1 MKPSRTQY
9 KVLLVGGGLSG
20 GGGEIH
26 CNMLAKFLY
35 GGSADVLLVTRPGVQ
50 CNRNATIPIRENAKV
65 TILKVFWSCLRNDY
79 DIIYGFGRF
88 ASFIATCLQQCLSP
102 RSALVL
108 MDISVFLRAHRS
120 DARWW
125 RALPYFGCQVAYG
138 RANLLLA
145 NSESSVAGLKI
156 LTGDSVPVARVPNLI
171 DLERVSDLCSAVAG
185 QQAISGAYI
194 LTMGRLLASKRID
207 AAILGFAEIAPRCSH
222 KLLIVGSGPDQQR
235 LEEIAR
241 RCQVADRVAFLGWVS
256 NPLPLLAKADA
267 LMHLSTI
274 EGFPNA
280 ILEAMILKVPVVSG
294 DWGDDA
300 RRLAESR
307 ALLVVDSDNAFAVG
321 QATLQALFDSKIR
334 TTLIE
339 NASIEATEHTIPY
352 AIHCYE
358 SLLNQAVRVP
368 SASLRATS
376 AGREAHSDIN
386 NRLLQRLQ

>member
-1 MKPSRTQY
+1 MKPPGTPY

-50 CNRNATIPIRENAKV
+50 CNRNATIPIRKEAAV
-65 TILKVFWSCLRNDY
+65 TIFKVLWNCLRNDY

-88 ASFIATCLQQCLSP
+88 SSFIATCLQQCLSP

-145 NSESSVAGLKI
+145 NSESSVTGLKT
-156 LTGDSVPVARVPNLI
+156 LTDDCVPVARVPNLI
-171 DLERVSDLCSAVAG
+171 DPKRVSDLCSMVTGKQAVD
-185 QQAISGAYI
+185 GAYI
-194 LTMGRLLASKRID
+194 LTMGRLLESKKID
-207 AAILGFAEIAPRCSH
+207 AAIQGFAEMAPRCPH
-222 KLLIVGSGPDQQR
+222 KLLIVGSGPDRQR

-241 RCQVADRVAFLGWVS
+241 RCQVAERVVFLGWVS

-280 ILEAMILKVPVVSG
+280 ILEAMILQVPVVSG

-300 RRLAESR
+300 RRLAASR
-307 ALLVVDSDNAFAVG
+307 ALLLVDSDNAIAVG
-321 QATLQALFDSKIR
+321 QATLQALFDPQIR
-334 TTLIE
+334 ATLIK
-339 NASIEATEHTIPY
+339 NASCEAMEHTIPY
-352 AIHCYE
+352 AIQRYE
-358 SLLNQAVRVP
+358 SLLNQSVRHPFATLLVK
-368 SASLRATS
+368 SAEP
-376 AGREAHSDIN
+376 EAYSDIN
-386 NRLLQRLQ
+386 NRLSQGQQ